1 MSPILAARIANP
13 KLLEEI
19 VGFKV
24 KTFYTDS
31 SFTVFWED
39 LGEMIGKT
47 KRLKTANVEEKILND
62 SY

>member
-1 MSPILAARIANP
+1 MSPILAAHVANP